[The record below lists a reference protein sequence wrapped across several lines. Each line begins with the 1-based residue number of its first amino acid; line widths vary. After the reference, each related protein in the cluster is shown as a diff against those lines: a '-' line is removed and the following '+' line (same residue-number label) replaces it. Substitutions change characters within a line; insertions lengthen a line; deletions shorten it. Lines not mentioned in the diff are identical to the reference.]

1 MKLKEVLN
9 VLHRDEVICIE
20 NKYYCK
26 ITEGL
31 VEYII
36 RDDIYQ
42 TAMVLNSVV
51 GDLYVGNDDILH
63 IRIIRKGRNRNE
75 TNK

>member
-1 MKLKEVLN
+1 MKLKEVFN
-9 VLHRDEVICIE
+9 VLRKDEIICIE
-20 NKYYCK
+20 NRYYDK

-36 RDDIYQ
+36 KDSIYQ
-42 TAMVLNSVV
+42 TAMALNSIV

-63 IRIIRKGRNRNE
+63 IRIIKKG
-75 TNK
+75 KKQK

>member
-1 MKLKEVLN
+1 MKLKDVFKVL
-9 VLHRDEVICIE
+9 RKDEIICIE
-20 NKYYCK
+20 NRYYDK

-36 RDDIYQ
+36 RDDIYK
-42 TAMVLNSVV
+42 TAMALNSVV

-63 IRIIRKGRNRNE
+63 IRIIKKGRN
-75 TNK
+75 KQ